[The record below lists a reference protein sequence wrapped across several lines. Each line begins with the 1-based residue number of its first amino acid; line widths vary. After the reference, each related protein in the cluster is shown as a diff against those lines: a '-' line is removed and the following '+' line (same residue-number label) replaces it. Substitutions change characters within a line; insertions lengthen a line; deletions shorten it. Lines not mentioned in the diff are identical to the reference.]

1 MGKAQKTDPSDTKRV
16 IQIEFDTVCDLN
28 VAKAELSKEAGKV
41 LTYDETIRLLL
52 ERRPKARQ

>member
-28 VAKAELSKEAGKV
+28 AAKAVLSKEAGRV
-41 LTYDETIRLLL
+41 LTYDDTLKILL
-52 ERRPKARQ
+52 ERHAKAG